1 MTRSALLITLMLLA
15 ACSRAPSDGDVM
27 KKPPENARHRGP
39 HGLAGHQIR
48 DLPASTGWNVSKAG
62 PMSTAIPVRNFEKLT
77 KLPVEAR
84 ADDQRGDVLIHIADA
99 SRPDPDFGHPYEHR
113 REHKGLQLYVSTNP
127 DVRNPGDRLLLP
139 QPYQGRIDC
148 TAGALERGTP
158 SCMLVV
164 TSNGIRHTLTIAPD
178 QIAHWRDFVDGY
190 LRFIEEF
197 GA

>member
-1 MTRSALLITLMLLA
+1 MNM
-15 ACSRAPSDGDVM
+15 
-27 KKPPENARHRGP
+27 PPESASRREP
-39 HGLAGHQIR
+39 HSLAGHQIR

-62 PMSTAIPVRNFEKLT
+62 PMFTAIPVRNFEKLT

-99 SRPDPDFGHPYEHR
+99 SRPDLDFGRPYERR
-113 REHKGLQLYVSTNP
+113 REHEGLQLYVSTNP
-127 DVRNPGDRLLLP
+127 DVRGDRLLLP

-148 TAGALERGTP
+148 VAGALERGTP

-190 LRFIEEF
+190 LRFMDEL